1 MAGESLNQVSYYDRL
16 FDQALTSQYSLSIR
30 IDPDG
35 LSFSVYSH
43 LVSRF
48 IVLESMILQNSTV
61 FQSAESAKVLFS
73 DQLSRFLNQHAWI
86 LKPFRHTSIIVNS
99 LNYTLLPHALYEPSQ
114 KETYL
119 EFVHSQVESNVI
131 LDHFLNSAEAWVV
144 FSVHKSIIEII
155 DRYFNSA
162 RILHHAGAMIESI
175 LPRYRHSE
183 QRNPV
188 FVNIRAGSFDIIVLR
203 DGRMLYCNSFNR
215 KANEDLIYYL
225 IFVLDQ
231 LDLNPENVP
240 VLLSGDIDTSSGLF
254 ELLQQ
259 YIRHVDLIK
268 NPESPKQGMAI
279 THESEYR
286 FYDLLNPGLC
296 G

>member
-1 MAGESLNQVSYYDRL
+1 MAGDSLNQVSYYDRL

-43 LVSRF
+43 LISGY
-48 IVLESMILQNSTV
+48 IGIESLTLQNSMA

-73 DQLSRFLNQHAWI
+73 DQLNRFLNQHTWI
-86 LKPFRHTSIIVNS
+86 LKPFRHTCIIVNS
-99 LNYTLLPHALYEPSQ
+99 LNYTLVPHALYDPLQ

-119 EFVHSQVESNVI
+119 EFVHSQVESGI
-131 LDHFLNSAEAWVV
+131 FHDHFLNSAEAWVI
-144 FSVHKSIIEII
+144 FSVHKSINEII

-188 FVNIRAGSFDIIVLR
+188 FVNIRTGSFDIIVLR
-203 DGRMLYCNSFNR
+203 DGKMLYCNSFNW
-215 KANEDLIYYL
+215 KANEDLVYYL

-240 VLLSGDIDTSSGLF
+240 VLLAGNVETSSGLF
-254 ELLQQ
+254 ELLQR

-268 NPESPKQGMAI
+268 NPESPKQGIAI
-279 THESEYR
+279 PHESEYK